1 MHHPTDR
8 ITHTMA
14 FVTPVV
20 EHWLEREICTRGD
33 RSKEN
38 QFPVP
43 NPKLPDKSSTCV
55 LGHQHDGNDGRG
67 GTVNNMIGKME
78 DKYNNMMGK
87 MEDKHNNMRTRGT
100 RSLLDLPPRVYIHD
114 CYRASSGLSYHD
126 YMSQTPFRAHMGNL
140 RRQLNTC

>member
-8 ITHTMA
+8 IAHTTA

-33 RSKEN
+33 QSKEN

-43 NPKLPDKSSTCV
+43 NPKLPDKSSTCL

-78 DKYNNMMGK
+78 DK
-87 MEDKHNNMRTRGT
+87 HNTMRTRGT
-100 RSLLDLPPRVYIHD
+100 RSLLDLPPRMYTHIAIEPPLGCHT
-114 CYRASSGLSYHD
+114 
-126 YMSQTPFRAHMGNL
+126 MT
-140 RRQLNTC
+140 T